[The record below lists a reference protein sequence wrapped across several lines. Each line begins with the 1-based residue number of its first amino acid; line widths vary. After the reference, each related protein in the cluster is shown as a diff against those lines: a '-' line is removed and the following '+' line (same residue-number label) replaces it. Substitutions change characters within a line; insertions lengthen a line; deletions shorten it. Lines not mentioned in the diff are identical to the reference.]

1 MQAAVRRL
9 IHAAAATLTIW
20 AAPAAAQDKPVHVI
34 YTDPAPAAIDEGTYF
49 QQTGLV
55 AMAVRN
61 RHTSP
66 LFVTIRAWAFSEN
79 GRLKGTTTVCV
90 SEPLDRDTRRISSL
104 SLEAPGLESSDAVAV
119 AVVKAQDDRQQW
131 NMLGVESETVA
142 LARSRALG
150 RGGRIRLAATP
161 ISESPATP
169 CACEMTAAEA
179 ACNAQCVDTGLGA
192 FTAGPTVFGECS
204 ASCSCK

>member
-9 IHAAAATLTIW
+9 IHAVTATLSLW

-34 YTDPAPAAIDEGTYF
+34 YTDPAPAAIEEGTYF

-61 RHTSP
+61 RHTAP
-66 LFVTIRAWAFSEN
+66 VFVTIRAWVFSEN
-79 GRLKGTTTVCV
+79 GRLRGTTTVCV
-90 SEPLDRDTRRISSL
+90 AEPLERDTKRASSL
-104 SLEAPGLESSDAVAV
+104 SLDMPGLESSDAVAV
-119 AVVKAQDDRQQW
+119 AVVRAQDDRQRW
-131 NMLGVESETVA
+131 DMIGVESDAVA

-161 ISESPATP
+161 IERIAGDSLRVRDHG
-169 CACEMTAAEA
+169 CRG
-179 ACNAQCVDTGLGA
+179 GLQRAMRRYRAWRFHRRAHRLWRVLGRLLL
-192 FTAGPTVFGECS
+192 
-204 ASCSCK
+204 